1 MKKVNKQQTFQ
12 VLMEERMGMGET
24 YIDAMTEYMEEHQLE
39 AKQVAKLIS
48 PAFLEKVTEE
58 AERNNVIKK
67 DNNDEGSTL
76 PL

>member
-1 MKKVNKQQTFQ
+1 MV
-12 VLMEERMGMGET
+12 
-24 YIDAMTEYMEEHQLE
+24 EHQLE

-67 DNNDEGSTL
+67 DDNEGSTL